1 MKPPK
6 HLLSR
11 LLRSHLLLGRLL
23 RALRP
28 KRCRWFC
35 LTVTVWMAVAG
46 VGLPG
51 AAQIGRLGG
60 LSAPD
65 PLSSDPPANVERFGT
80 FETAPVYFENR
91 LLFRVAA
98 PTVWNRAVPGNQ
110 LLVEGRAE
118 QIQTNLKR
126 IIDSDENPIQ
136 RPFTTAF
143 DPNSLQ
149 VEIASQNGQTLLRAK
164 DHYHSQ
170 PQDLLTVTEL
180 DAKLYSLS
188 IAELAQQRQ
197 QQLQTELETAL
208 RARLPDAMARQM
220 QQALRVLLIT
230 TGLSLGLWLLQRP
243 MRRRAKTLRT
253 QQALHQEMETNGM
266 AAMANADREPLGE
279 QANGQMNGQMNGQIN
294 SQINGQFG
302 NRESALAAA
311 SAQADFPRANS
322 VTHRFHFLDNLRSRF
337 SLERRHSLNA
347 LLRWLL
353 LWGQATIWIVGIT
366 QILSIFP
373 QSQALAA
380 RVWATPIAL
389 VLVWFATGA
398 VNRLGDV
405 LINRFSHVLE
415 EDDFFT
421 FEGVQRKCLRLST
434 VIRVTKGVKTFGIY
448 VAGCLWALNIL
459 GVPLSSLL
467 TVSAAIALAVSL
479 ASQNLIKD
487 LVNGVLILSE
497 DQYGIGDFIT
507 VGTVTG
513 LVENMNLRITQ
524 LRNAEGRLIT
534 IPNSLIAQVENLT
547 RLWSRVDFTIEV
559 AYDTDLKQALAL
571 LEQVG
576 QQMYSEPEWQPLL
589 LKPPDVLGIEHLSH
603 AGAQIRIW
611 LQTQP
616 LQQWKV
622 GREFRLRVWQAL
634 TDHQIPIGV
643 PQQIFRSGLD
653 DPQPDLSQTPE
664 MLGFPQPGPSGQPQ
678 T

>member
-1 MKPPK
+1 
-6 HLLSR
+6 
-11 LLRSHLLLGRLL
+11 
-23 RALRP
+23 
-28 KRCRWFC
+28 
-35 LTVTVWMAVAG
+35 
-46 VGLPG
+46 
-51 AAQIGRLGG
+51 
-60 LSAPD
+60 D
-65 PLSSDPPANVERFGT
+65 
-80 FETAPVYFENR
+80 
-91 LLFRVAA
+91 
-98 PTVWNRAVPGNQ
+98 
-110 LLVEGRAE
+110 
-118 QIQTNLKR
+118 
-126 IIDSDENPIQ
+126 
-136 RPFTTAF
+136 
-143 DPNSLQ
+143 
-149 VEIASQNGQTLLRAK
+149 IASQNGQTLLRAR
-164 DHYHSQ
+164 DSYHSQ

-180 DAKLYSLS
+180 DAKLYGLS

-208 RARLPDAMARQM
+208 EARLPDAMARQI

-230 TGLSLGLWLLQRP
+230 TGLSLGLGLLQRP
-243 MRRRAKTLRT
+243 MRRHAKTLRV
-253 QQALHQEMETNGM
+253 QQALHQELETNGM
-266 AAMANADREPLGE
+266 AADVNADREPFR
-279 QANGQMNGQMNGQIN
+279 QAGLDNRSPAPEPEPAEPQKPLQATNGRDAAFTLPMATEPPIQNG
-294 SQINGQFG
+294 S
-302 NRESALAAA
+302 S
-311 SAQADFPRANS
+311 
-322 VTHRFHFLDNLRSRF
+322 HRFHFLDTLRSRF

-353 LWGQATIWIVGIT
+353 LWGQVTIWIVGIT

-405 LINRFSHVLE
+405 IIDRFSHVLE
-415 EDDFFT
+415 EEEFFT
-421 FEGVQRKCLRLST
+421 FEGMQRKCLRLST
-434 VIRVTKGVKTFGIY
+434 VMRVTKGVKTFGVY
-448 VAGCLWALNIL
+448 GAGCIWALNIL
-459 GVPLSSLL
+459 GVPLGSLL

-524 LRNAEGRLIT
+524 VRNAEGRLIT

-547 RLWSRVDFTIEV
+547 RLWSRVDFTVEV
-559 AYDTDLKQALAL
+559 AYDADLKEALAL
-571 LEQVG
+571 LDQVG
-576 QQMYSEPEWQPLL
+576 QQLYSEPEWQPLL
-589 LKPPDVLGIEHLSH
+589 LKPPEVLGIEHLSH

-634 TDHQIPIGV
+634 TDHQIAIGM
-643 PQQIFRSGLD
+643 PQQILRSG
-653 DPQPDLSQTPE
+653 PEDLLPELGQTALPKAT
-664 MLGFPQPGPSGQPQ
+664 GTHPSPL
-678 T
+678 